1 MKKFNLLL
9 FASLLTSI
17 VIGQNNDY
25 FEEIPGTPFDG
36 VYSGSVAFADIDN
49 DNDQDVLIT
58 GNSSSGQPIA
68 KLYRNITVSTG
79 DIERN
84 TLLNSVSI
92 YPNPNRG
99 LVNINLGSLTDVSVK
114 VLNLSGNLIRGIEGL
129 NELKSLEELDLS
141 GNIRILERYKK
152 YVAKIEKSGFNV
164 VSSMSG
170 IDDIFKLVKFINNSR
185 L

>member
-114 VLNLSGNLIRGIEGL
+114 VLNLSGQLIYHKQNINTSTHQFEFNEVPGIYIIVIT
-129 NELKSLEELDLS
+129 SREE
-141 GNIRILERYKK
+141 KQH
-152 YVAKIEKSGFNV
+152 
-164 VSSMSG
+164 
-170 IDDIFKLVKFINNSR
+170 FKLIKN
-185 L
+185 